1 VTDNR
6 LTVWIGV
13 TAGSLLG
20 AIITRNLMG
29 AAVALACGVFLVVLS
44 LVVNGALDWWEDR
57 RGTGA

>member
-1 VTDNR
+1 VTDHR
-6 LTVWIGV
+6 LTVWIGG

-20 AIITRNLMG
+20 AIITRNLTG

-57 RGTGA
+57 RGTDA